1 MEFALLMF
9 RNQIEVIALKAY
21 MTKWGMPLDREVH
34 RCMELQWSNWRTS
47 WAAASGHSV
56 DTQCQALALVRE
68 AWNFAVQGAKVTSS
82 WLRTGI
88 CPWNPAEVLHIMIL
102 LILTSRMNDT
112 FFRE

>member
-34 RCMELQWSNWRTS
+34 RCMELEWANLRTK
-47 WAAASGHSV
+47 WAAVSGHSV
-56 DTQCQALALVRE
+56 DTQFQALALVRE
-68 AWNFAVQGAKVTSS
+68 AWNFAVQEANVKSS

-88 CPWNPAEVLHIMIL
+88 CPWNPAEVIHIMIL